1 MPILSKSWTSQIN
14 SNGYRLTTP
23 RRVISEII
31 FASDRALTPTEIFI
45 EARTRCEGIGLV
57 TVYRTLEHL
66 DELGLV
72 ERVHHEGDC
81 QSYIARQ
88 NDHQHLLICRNCHRV
103 IYFNGDDFSAL
114 MKTISET
121 SGFQIQDHWFQ
132 LLGVCPDCQKK

>member
-14 SNGYRLTTP
+14 ASGYRLTTP

-45 EARTRCEGIGLV
+45 EARTRCKGIGLV
-57 TVYRTLEHL
+57 TVYRTLEYL

-81 QSYIARQ
+81 HSYIARK

-103 IYFNGDDFSAL
+103 IYFNGDDFSDL
-114 MKTISET
+114 MKAISET

-132 LLGVCPDCQKK
+132 LLGVCPDCQ